1 MSTLPASARR
11 RYGPAIPRWMLP
23 SVRVRGRGD
32 VITIEQR
39 VPARVESI
47 HTTSRLDS
55 TDGTHVEHHTP
66 TYESGLGS
74 PTTLTLVKERLTV
87 PANAVSEQQV
97 RQTVKS
103 TIDTYEPG
111 TASLST
117 QISVDAVMR
126 LLQAIATLGLAGFG
140 LYFLLI
146 PGLFEITSR
155 TASSTS
161 FDHLNIV
168 LLIIPAI
175 IIAILLAIFVVSV
188 RAAWVLRTPKFVAEE
203 QWGLLRQAL
212 TQLAGQEPITPLGYR
227 GGTAPGS
234 HHPPE
239 RSLQRARSHPRWT
252 HGASVAGCLR
262 RRQAREAEP
271 SDPRRIDRLRFGI
284 LDRRHLDLHVIPFLW
299 AVHAH
304 PSNLRRQ
311 HFRCHHLPFLQ
322 AVRPSHHL
330 LSQHDAW
337 GGRAA
342 RDQLGGC

>member
-146 PGLFEITSR
+146 PGLFEITSH

-175 IIAILLAIFVVSV
+175 IIAILLAIFVVS
-188 RAAWVLRTPKFVAEE
+188 A
-203 QWGLLRQAL
+203 WGL
-212 TQLAGQEPITPLGYR
+212 R
-227 GGTAPGS
+227 GRMPTTSPG
-234 HHPPE
+234 
-239 RSLQRARSHPRWT
+239 A
-252 HGASVAGCLR
+252 
-262 RRQAREAEP
+262 
-271 SDPRRIDRLRFGI
+271 
-284 LDRRHLDLHVIPFLW
+284 
-299 AVHAH
+299 
-304 PSNLRRQ
+304 
-311 HFRCHHLPFLQ
+311 
-322 AVRPSHHL
+322 
-330 LSQHDAW
+330 
-337 GGRAA
+337 
-342 RDQLGGC
+342 